1 MRLFLGVSLLI
12 CCVSCSVAGHTA
24 RSAQYSITVQLDT
37 VGIGTRPLT
46 VNLNDMQNT
55 AVTDATIVVTPIMQQ
70 HGMLGIP
77 MPLQVTDDGVYTLAE
92 LELSMTGEWQ
102 LQFDITRA
110 GQRDTITV
118 PVVIQ

>member
-1 MRLFLGVSLLI
+1 MRLFLSVLLLI
-12 CCVSCSVAGHTA
+12 CCISCSVAGYSA

-46 VNLNDMQNT
+46 VTLTDLQRKP
-55 AVTDATIVVTPIMQQ
+55 VTDATVVVTPIMQQ

-77 MPLQVTDDGVYTLAE
+77 MPLQVTDDGVYTLSE
-92 LELSMTGEWQ
+92 LELTMTGEWQ

-110 GQRDTITV
+110 GQHDIITL
-118 PVVIQ
+118 PVIIQ